1 MKKKYF
7 IPLLLIGILILPS
20 CIKKQTAYD
29 YTFEKRI
36 KDDGVIEY
44 IFWSE
49 NKMNDNMKLG
59 YGYYPP
65 KIYIRKGMIYAKSI
79 NHILDK
85 IDLKE
90 AKNDFLNK
98 EQYFQG
104 SKSNKFE
111 YVNYN
116 YYGKV
121 LTIIRKPY
129 GAVNMNNQRY
139 DCIEK
144 IILSDKN

>member
-7 IPLLLIGILILPS
+7 IPLLLIGILIFPS
-20 CIKKQTAYD
+20 CIKKQTVYD
-29 YTFEKRI
+29 YTFEKII

-139 DCIEK
+139 DCIDK
-144 IILSDKN
+144 IILSNKN